1 MTDELD
7 SGAEEDSCDD
17 MPVLIRFNE
26 EEPMTKDFI
35 FKVGMEFS
43 SLKQFKKVI
52 LEYNIFNGMRV
63 RFSKSDSMMCTVI
76 MLRFAIEITGCM
88 DFKVKNN
95 VRQVVEGDSS
105 LDGFHLKTKYG
116 GMLLIVVG
124 RGPNDQYFTISFEV
138 VQNETKDSYYS
149 LEMYSQLDPGT
160 LASLLNAEDFGDN
173 VIIDIQPLSI
183 DTMVRRRGAD
193 GRIPVR
199 TLDRGASSSA
209 AAAEPTGYPGGPYD
223 TSLLVKYEHH
233 VARHI
238 WFGEERG
245 PKKELKV
252 AGHGLKLNSRV
263 PLALPPQMESWV
275 SRSGLASL
283 QRTSLNKIDTN
294 LVSAFVE
301 RWHLETSSF
310 HMLFGE
316 MSITLDD
323 VACLLHLPIRG
334 IFWSPQDVTEELA
347 VELAVDYLGV
357 SQSQAQS
364 HVRSCRGSYYKLEWL
379 YDIFVHHRAA
389 SSWAY
394 ATRAYLLMLVG
405 STIFA
410 DKTFTLVEARYLLL
424 FRDLDGCSGYSW
436 GAAALVTLY
445 RYLGDASMYSCKQL
459 GGYPTLL
466 QTGSPEVD
474 DLRPILDELTP
485 TDVIWRP
492 FEDHR
497 AWRVFDEICLYRGC
511 LKWGETVVPYLPDRC
526 LRQFG
531 YRQYVPSP
539 PLDCMMATDI
549 DVDWISYH
557 QSVVDVIGSS
567 SVATTPS
574 EVVDGYLEWYYRV
587 SHPRLVPPHRDAPR
601 EVPVPVY
608 DAGPSDPDW
617 ARVSTLIRRY
627 LRQVNAEEEDP
638 QFSDLFEALHISRSH

>member
-1 MTDELD
+1 MLLSSEELD
-7 SGAEEDSCDD
+7 AEMFDD
-17 MPVLIRFNE
+17 KIL
-26 EEPMTKDFI
+26 
-35 FKVGMEFS
+35 
-43 SLKQFKKVI
+43 LK
-52 LEYNIFNGMRV
+52 
-63 RFSKSDSMMCTVI
+63 
-76 MLRFAIEITGCM
+76 
-88 DFKVKNN
+88 
-95 VRQVVEGDSS
+95 
-105 LDGFHLKTKYG
+105 
-116 GMLLIVVG
+116 
-124 RGPNDQYFTISFEV
+124 P
-138 VQNETKDSYYS
+138 
-149 LEMYSQLDPGT
+149 DPI
-160 LASLLNAEDFGDN
+160 A
-173 VIIDIQPLSI
+173 
-183 DTMVRRRGAD
+183 MVRRRGAD

-209 AAAEPTGYPGGPYD
+209 AAAELTGYPGGPYD

-252 AGHGLKLNSRV
+252 AGHGLKLTSRV

-310 HMLFGE
+310 HMPFGE

-357 SQSQAQS
+357 SQGQAQS

-466 QTGSPEVD
+466 QCWIHEYF
-474 DLRPILDELTP
+474 P
-485 TDVIWRP
+485 TVGKRGENWNP
-492 FEDHR
+492 AGNCGLPR
-497 AWRVFDEICLYRGC
+497 AMRWSYRQGV
-511 LKWGETVVPYLPDRC
+511 LK
-526 LRQFG
+526 FG

-557 QSVVDVIGSS
+557 QSVVAVIDSS
-567 SVATTPS
+567 TVATTPS
-574 EVVDGYLEWYYRV
+574 EVEDGYLEWYYRV

-601 EVPVPVY
+601 DVPVPVY

-627 LRQVNAEEEDP
+627 LRQVNAKEEDP

>member
-1 MTDELD
+1 
-7 SGAEEDSCDD
+7 
-17 MPVLIRFNE
+17 
-26 EEPMTKDFI
+26 
-35 FKVGMEFS
+35 
-43 SLKQFKKVI
+43 
-52 LEYNIFNGMRV
+52 
-63 RFSKSDSMMCTVI
+63 
-76 MLRFAIEITGCM
+76 
-88 DFKVKNN
+88 
-95 VRQVVEGDSS
+95 
-105 LDGFHLKTKYG
+105 
-116 GMLLIVVG
+116 
-124 RGPNDQYFTISFEV
+124 
-138 VQNETKDSYYS
+138 
-149 LEMYSQLDPGT
+149 MYTGT
-160 LASLLNAEDFGDN
+160 LK
-173 VIIDIQPLSI
+173 
-183 DTMVRRRGAD
+183 MVRRRGAD

-209 AAAEPTGYPGGPYD
+209 AAAEPTGYPEGPYD

-252 AGHGLKLNSRV
+252 AGHGLKLTSRV

-294 LVSAFVE
+294 LVFAFVE

-310 HMLFGE
+310 HMPFGE

-357 SQSQAQS
+357 SQGQAQS

-379 YDIFVHHRAA
+379 YDLFVHHRAA

-466 QTGSPEVD
+466 QCWIHEYFSTVGKRGENWNPAENCGLPRAMRWSYRQGVLKVD

-511 LKWGETVVPYLPDRC
+511 L
-526 LRQFG
+526 
-531 YRQYVPSP
+531 
-539 PLDCMMATDI
+539 
-549 DVDWISYH
+549 
-557 QSVVDVIGSS
+557 SVVVVIGSS
-567 SVATTPS
+567 TVATTPS
-574 EVVDGYLEWYYRV
+574 EVEDGYLEWYYRV

-608 DAGPSDPDW
+608 DVGPSDPDW
-617 ARVSTLIRRY
+617 ARVSILIRRY
-627 LRQVNAEEEDP
+627 LKE
-638 QFSDLFEALHISRSH
+638 SDARIA

>member
-1 MTDELD
+1 MYTGTLKSKS
-7 SGAEEDSCDD
+7 SGLKI
-17 MPVLIRFNE
+17 VYRN
-26 EEPMTKDFI
+26 T
-35 FKVGMEFS
+35 
-43 SLKQFKKVI
+43 SLKCSGLLFFWT
-52 LEYNIFNGMRV
+52 LNR
-63 RFSKSDSMMCTVI
+63 KSS
-76 MLRFAIEITGCM
+76 R
-88 DFKVKNN
+88 K
-95 VRQVVEGDSS
+95 SS
-105 LDGFHLKTKYG
+105 
-116 GMLLIVVG
+116 V
-124 RGPNDQYFTISFEV
+124 
-138 VQNETKDSYYS
+138 
-149 LEMYSQLDPGT
+149 
-160 LASLLNAEDFGDN
+160 
-173 VIIDIQPLSI
+173 
-183 DTMVRRRGAD
+183 VRRRGAD

-310 HMLFGE
+310 HMPFGE

-347 VELAVDYLGV
+347 VELAVDYLGGV
-357 SQSQAQS
+357 L
-364 HVRSCRGSYYKLEWL
+364 K
-379 YDIFVHHRAA
+379 
-389 SSWAY
+389 
-394 ATRAYLLMLVG
+394 
-405 STIFA
+405 
-410 DKTFTLVEARYLLL
+410 
-424 FRDLDGCSGYSW
+424 
-436 GAAALVTLY
+436 
-445 RYLGDASMYSCKQL
+445 
-459 GGYPTLL
+459 
-466 QTGSPEVD
+466 VD

>member
-1 MTDELD
+1 MNDPSVDIDPSTICKDVENILTETVID
-7 SGAEEDSCDD
+7 
-17 MPVLIRFNE
+17 E
-26 EEPMTKDFI
+26 EESSEEELNANQDDGNNEVSNNVDEIPLTKGNDFEENVYDNNDD
-35 FKVGMEFS
+35 KVEKNVSETLSLLESLPVCILVYRNTFLKSSGLDDVYRNS
-43 SLKQFKKVI
+43 SLKCSV
-52 LEYNIFNGMRV
+52 
-63 RFSKSDSMMCTVI
+63 
-76 MLRFAIEITGCM
+76 
-88 DFKVKNN
+88 
-95 VRQVVEGDSS
+95 
-105 LDGFHLKTKYG
+105 
-116 GMLLIVVG
+116 
-124 RGPNDQYFTISFEV
+124 
-138 VQNETKDSYYS
+138 
-149 LEMYSQLDPGT
+149 
-160 LASLLNAEDFGDN
+160 
-173 VIIDIQPLSI
+173 
-183 DTMVRRRGAD
+183 VRRRGAD

-209 AAAEPTGYPGGPYD
+209 AAAEPTGYPRGSYD

-310 HMLFGE
+310 HMPFGE

-334 IFWSPQDVTEELA
+334 IFWSPQDVTEELD

-466 QTGSPEVD
+466 QCWIHEYFPTVGKRGKNWNPAGNCGLPRAMRWSYRQGVLKVD

>member
-1 MTDELD
+1 MKC
-7 SGAEEDSCDD
+7 S
-17 MPVLIRFNE
+17 V
-26 EEPMTKDFI
+26 
-35 FKVGMEFS
+35 
-43 SLKQFKKVI
+43 
-52 LEYNIFNGMRV
+52 
-63 RFSKSDSMMCTVI
+63 
-76 MLRFAIEITGCM
+76 
-88 DFKVKNN
+88 
-95 VRQVVEGDSS
+95 
-105 LDGFHLKTKYG
+105 
-116 GMLLIVVG
+116 
-124 RGPNDQYFTISFEV
+124 
-138 VQNETKDSYYS
+138 
-149 LEMYSQLDPGT
+149 
-160 LASLLNAEDFGDN
+160 
-173 VIIDIQPLSI
+173 
-183 DTMVRRRGAD
+183 VRRRGAD

-199 TLDRGASSSA
+199 TLDRGASSSV
-209 AAAEPTGYPGGPYD
+209 AEPAGYPGGPYD

-233 VARHI
+233 VVRHL

-252 AGHGLKLNSRV
+252 AGHGLKLTSRV
-263 PLALPPQMESWV
+263 PLALPPQMESLV
-275 SRSGLASL
+275 SRSSLSLL

-294 LVSAFVE
+294 LISAFME

-310 HMLFGE
+310 HMPFGE

-323 VACLLHLPIRG
+323 VACILHLPIRG
-334 IFWSPQDVTEELA
+334 IFWSPQDVTEEVA

-357 SQSQAQS
+357 SRGQAQS
-364 HVRSCRGSYYKLEWL
+364 H
-379 YDIFVHHRAA
+379 
-389 SSWAY
+389 AY

-424 FRDLDGCSGYSW
+424 FTDLDGYSGYSW

-466 QTGSPEVD
+466 QCWIHEYFPSVGKRGENWKPADNCGLPRAMRWSYRQGVLKVD

-485 TDVIWRP
+485 ADVIWRP

-497 AWRVFDEICLYRGC
+497 AWCVFDEICLYRGC

-557 QSVVDVIGSS
+557 QSVIAVIDSS
-567 SVATTPS
+567 TVATTPS
-574 EVVDGYLEWYYRV
+574 DAVDGYLEWYYCV

-617 ARVSTLIRRY
+617 ARVSTLVHRY